1 MNQLTNAIYM
11 VFSFLG
17 AGGRDVTDPLYNGI
31 TVVGPYAISIVGAL
45 SMIYAIFLGVKYA
58 KCEQADEKANV
69 QKTLINFIIG
79 AVTIVVLISVLYA
92 IRGPLTDWIN
102 G

>member
-1 MNQLTNAIYM
+1 MYIINAI
-11 VFSFLG
+11 FSFLA
-17 AGGRDVTDPLYNGI
+17 AGGKDVTDPLYNGI
-31 TVVGPYAISIVGAL
+31 TVVGPYAISVVAGL
-45 SMIYAIFLGVKYA
+45 SLIYSVFLGVKYA

-79 AVTIVVLISVLYA
+79 AVTIVVLISILYA
-92 IRGPLTDWIN
+92 IRGPLTDMIN